1 MSLLY
6 PFQGVYIFRNFN
18 QHSTG
23 CDTWISSLQSIIII
37 PWHKKYCFSFFCN
50 SVLALWLQ
58 SFVLY
63 SLRRDLKEDWGSRI
77 EWSQGVIFYASE
89 MTHYYCYG
97 IQETSITCLCLCVM
111 LPVYFL
117 NIWADVPYYTVI
129 YAVEKIQSTKCIK
142 VWYLNLK
149 MFQDFFRVLHVAWNW
164 REEDKRGMRKIIER
178 ISDSPFNMD
187 YGIFCVSKWKWH
199 AWILVFNIIYTFSV
213 QCFLHSAI

>member
-6 PFQGVYIFRNFN
+6 PFQEVYILQNFN

-37 PWHKKYCFSFFCN
+37 PWHEKYCFSFFCN

-58 SFVLY
+58 SFVFY
-63 SLRRDLKEDWGSRI
+63 SLYRDLKEDWGSRI

-97 IQETSITCLCLCVM
+97 IQEASIRCLCLCVM
-111 LPVYFL
+111 LPVSFL
-117 NIWADVPYYTVI
+117 NIWADVPYYIVI

-142 VWYLNLK
+142 VWYLNL
-149 MFQDFFRVLHVAWNW
+149 QNVSGFFL
-164 REEDKRGMRKIIER
+164 
-178 ISDSPFNMD
+178 
-187 YGIFCVSKWKWH
+187 FCM
-199 AWILVFNIIYTFSV
+199 
-213 QCFLHSAI
+213 